1 VPLSQGDVCLS
12 CPGFVD
18 LGVLLPH
25 LAGVTVEAVTTA
37 AGLLLVSASA
47 RSRGGLP
54 GVRDRAGPDPQPLFQ
69 DTGRRRGPA
78 YLPGSYRGRLIDFAI
93 AGSRERPQRAR

>member
-1 VPLSQGDVCLS
+1 VSLSQGDVCLS

-47 RSRGGLP
+47 RAPGAACPGCGTVPDRIYSRYSRTLADAAVRRTSPIATGG
-54 GVRDRAGPDPQPLFQ
+54 G
-69 DTGRRRGPA
+69 
-78 YLPGSYRGRLIDFAI
+78 
-93 AGSRERPQRAR
+93 